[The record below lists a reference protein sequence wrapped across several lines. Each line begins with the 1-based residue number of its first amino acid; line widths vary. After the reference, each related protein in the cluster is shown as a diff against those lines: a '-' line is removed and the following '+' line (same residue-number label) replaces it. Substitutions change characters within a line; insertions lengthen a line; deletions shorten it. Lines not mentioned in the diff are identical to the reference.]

1 MDQKKDLEVLAAVKT
16 GAEDTGKRI
25 DLSGV
30 DARTTVRRRASESDR
45 TPQPAA
51 SEHREVVVPQS
62 MPAVL
67 MPAPETIEFDDSG
80 DFAAMLAESDTRSTS
95 KNLNLN
101 PGDKVSGRIV
111 HIGQDFSF
119 IALDAKLEAAIAS
132 AELKDQEGNLKVAVG
147 DQVSG
152 FVISTH
158 GGVTISNQASQSGL
172 DEAMLNDALIK
183 RMPVEGKISG
193 VNKGGFDVIIGGKRA
208 FCPVGQ
214 IDIKFVEDTSVFI
227 GRVLPFL
234 VQRIEEGGRNI
245 VLSRR
250 ALLESERREQ
260 ALEKIKSLEVG
271 KIYEAV
277 ISRVSDFGAFA
288 DIGGLEGL
296 IPRSEIS
303 HGRIERV
310 SDVVSSNDRVQVAVL
325 SFEINQAEPS
335 KSRLSLSLK
344 KTKDDPYDLH
354 WSKIVVGNTMEG
366 RVVRLENFGA
376 FVELFPGIDG
386 LIHISELSENRIT
399 HPKEILSVG
408 DPVSV
413 RVVSVNNEEKRIGL
427 SLRETPVRKKS
438 ADDVSLSIKVERGQK
453 FSGVVSRIER
463 YGIFIELPNS
473 ATALLPQ
480 SETGLPK
487 NADLS
492 RAFKIGETIEV
503 AVIDVDAQN
512 RIRVSSLARKAMD
525 ERDSYLQ
532 FQGQENQ
539 RARSF
544 GTFASLLKKR

>member
-101 PGDKVSGRIV
+101 PGDKVSGRLV

-539 RARSF
+539 RAGSF

>member
-101 PGDKVSGRIV
+101 PGDKVSGRLV

>member
-277 ISRVSDFGAFA
+277 VSRVSDFGAFA

>member
-16 GAEDTGKRI
+16 GAEDNGKRI

-30 DARTTVRRRASESDR
+30 DARTTVRRRASESAR

-101 PGDKVSGRIV
+101 PGDKVSGRLV

-539 RARSF
+539 RAGSF